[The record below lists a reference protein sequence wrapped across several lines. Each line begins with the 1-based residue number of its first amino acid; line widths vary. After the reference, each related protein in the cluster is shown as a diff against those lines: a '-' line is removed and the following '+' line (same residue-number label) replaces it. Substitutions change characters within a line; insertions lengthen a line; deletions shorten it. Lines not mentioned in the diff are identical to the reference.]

1 MNGAARFVNGARVS
15 AVELKQGLGRFRLG
29 RSSAVELLGLS
40 LFGFFLA
47 AISAYDSEG
56 IPTFH
61 RYLYWQF
68 ALIGG
73 GVIAALIEPWVA
85 RRFPA
90 RPRLFVLAQLAAMTP
105 LISLWVASLPTML
118 WGVAFRPE
126 KIFWTMPSVLTVN
139 VAIVGLA
146 WLVRA
151 AFAAPLAA
159 PPEGVAPPA
168 IRAKL
173 PPRLARARLIAVEAE
188 DHYLRVRT
196 EAGSDLVLMRFGDA
210 LGALA
215 GADGF
220 RTHRSWWVARSA
232 VETACWKGGRGELKL
247 ADGSAAPVSRTYA
260 AALKGTDWAAP
271 DAARP
276 PSSRALSLTR

>member
-1 MNGAARFVNGARVS
+1 MS
-15 AVELKQGLGRFRLG
+15 AVRLKRSLGHVRLG
-29 RSSAVELLGLS
+29 RSGAIELIGLS
-40 LFGFFLA
+40 LFGLFLA

-56 IPTFH
+56 VPTLH

-73 GVIAALIEPWVA
+73 GAIAALIEPWVA
-85 RRFPA
+85 GRLPG

-105 LISLWVASLPTML
+105 PISLWVACLPTLL
-118 WGVAFRPE
+118 WGVPFRPE
-126 KIFWTMPSVLTVN
+126 KIVWTMPSVLTVN

-151 AFAAPLAA
+151 AFAAPNPP
-159 PPEGVAPPA
+159 PPEGVAPQA

-196 EAGSDLVLMRFGDA
+196 DAGSDLVLMRFGDA

-232 VETACWKGGRGELKL
+232 VETACWKGGRGELRL

-271 DAARP
+271 TGAPA
-276 PSSRALSLTR
+276 